1 MYELRRLIL
10 HNVKTSDDWVE
21 HTIRKSS
28 ASFLLTDQEFDFL
41 YNLPKEYKYIE
52 FDNEFYVDRH
62 PSILKEGIDNTDFI
76 DDYEQ
81 HLSDK
86 FFVLYE
92 YRVVED
98 V

>member
-21 HTIRKSS
+21 HTI
-28 ASFLLTDQEFDFL
+28 QEFDFL

-62 PSILKEGIDNTDFI
+62 PSILREGIDNTDFI